1 MKLTD
6 VFVRGLKAADKV
18 QKHSDGGG
26 LYLYVSP
33 TGGKLWRMGYR
44 FDGKQKTLS
53 FGAYPAVSLKDARQR
68 REEAKEL
75 LAKGIDP
82 GAHKQAVKAA
92 VRAETENTFEIIA
105 REWFAKN
112 KDSWVPSHN
121 EKIIA
126 RLENNIFPLIGSRP
140 ISAVAAPELL
150 AVLRRIEDRGA
161 LDTATGLCRIVLR
174 FSAMP

>member
-6 VFVRGLKAADKV
+6 TFLRSLKATGTV

-26 LYLYVSP
+26 LHLYVSP

-44 FDGKQKTLS
+44 FEGKQKTLS
-53 FGAYPAVSLKDARQR
+53 FGAYPALSLKDARQK

-92 VRAETENTFEIIA
+92 VRAEAVNSFEVVA
-105 REWFAKN
+105 REWHSLQSPK
-112 KDSWVPSHN
+112 WVEAHRRN
-121 EKIIA
+121 IIA
-126 RLENNIFPLIGSRP
+126 YLEKDIFPLLVS
-140 ISAVAAPELL
+140 S
-150 AVLRRIEDRGA
+150 
-161 LDTATGLCRIVLR
+161 CQN
-174 FSAMP
+174 